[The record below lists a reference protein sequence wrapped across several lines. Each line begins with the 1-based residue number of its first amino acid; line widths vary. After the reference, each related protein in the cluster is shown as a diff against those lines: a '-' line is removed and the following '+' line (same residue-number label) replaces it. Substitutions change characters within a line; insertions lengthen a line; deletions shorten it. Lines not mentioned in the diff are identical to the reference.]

1 MLSHTLLKN
10 HAGVL
15 LIGDYTSLTWL
26 HAVVHE
32 VNKASP
38 LIKDRE
44 GMFLGLAYDLRKA
57 FEMQREVLSAP
68 RHMPELGKRYGV
80 QMLWPVLLVQQRML
94 RLSLAYVSHSLK
106 HQAITYALEAVIEE
120 ALAEDF
126 PEQQSALITGWRR
139 IDPGQTGVFDKL
151 DSRGALFCSWT
162 KAERRKQLLALLES
176 FDPMCESLH
185 AMRVRQGDRNL
196 LPPDLFTQWTNVRWP
211 DPKW

>member
-1 MLSHTLLKN
+1 MLSYQLLKN

-15 LIGDYTSLTWL
+15 LIGDHTSLTWL

-32 VNKASP
+32 VNQDSP

-57 FEMQREVLSAP
+57 FEMQRTVLKAP
-68 RHMPELGKRYGV
+68 KHMPELGTRYGV
-80 QMLWPVLLVQQRML
+80 QLLWPVLLVQQRML
-94 RLSLAYVSHSLK
+94 RLSLGYVPHSLK

-126 PEQQSALITGWRR
+126 PDQQTALIARWKR
-139 IDPGQTGVFDKL
+139 IDPGQPGVFEKL
-151 DSRGALFCSWT
+151 DSCGALFCSWT
-162 KAERRKQLLALLES
+162 KTERRKQFMALLES
-176 FDPMCESLH
+176 FDPMYESLY
-185 AMRVRQGDRNL
+185 AMRARQGDRNL
-196 LPPDLFTQWTNVRWP
+196 LPPDVFTRWTNVEWV